1 MPTTHTPGP
10 WKWLTTDK
18 FFSLIVEE
26 PERFEIEGPLPY
38 LDREINP
45 TADRMFADARLIAA
59 APLLLAEV
67 KRLEKRQSAL
77 VEHLSFSVEH
87 QTAEVKRLREAC
99 MNCLENLVTVQRS
112 LIWDEEDRTM
122 DGDPIT
128 LEALV
133 AQVEQVR
140 NDITEMIE

>member
-1 MPTTHTPGP
+1 MNPDDSEGPTPGP

-18 FFSLIVEE
+18 FFSLIVEG

-77 VEHLSFSVEH
+77 LNISLSQWNIQRQKSSGC
-87 QTAEVKRLREAC
+87 VKH
-99 MNCLENLVTVQRS
+99 V
-112 LIWDEEDRTM
+112 
-122 DGDPIT
+122 
-128 LEALV
+128 
-133 AQVEQVR
+133 
-140 NDITEMIE
+140 